1 MAAFGLWLAAA
12 SLAAQQS
19 VFQVVHYDIALD
31 LPRSGKTIDGVASLT
46 VRRLV
51 PVDTLA
57 LDLQDMKVSL
67 VTESGKPIGFSQRDG
82 RLNIYVGG
90 SRQDT
95 LRVTITYS
103 GVPTDGLIIS
113 TDSAGRWLAFGD
125 NWPNRARHWIPSV
138 DHPSSKA
145 TVTWTIRAPAGR
157 RIVANGELISER
169 EVPRPA
175 DPDGAFGSP
184 SARTETVWRES
195 RPIPMDVMVIAAAPL
210 ERFDLG
216 NTACG
221 LAESGR
227 CVPQMVYTAP
237 EQRPI
242 LPGAFAEADSIVT
255 FFART
260 VGPFPY
266 EKLAHLQS
274 STIFGGMENA
284 SAIFYADKMFRHDGV
299 GYELVAHETA
309 HQWFGDAVTER
320 EWSHLWLS
328 EGFATYF
335 AAFYTQHSR
344 GDSAFRATME
354 KMRETVLKAEVVA
367 RRPVIDTI
375 ETKLTSLLNENS
387 YEKGG
392 FVLHM
397 LREELGDSAF
407 FRGLRRYVREHRHGT
422 ALTDDLQQA
431 LEHESNRTL
440 RPIFDQWLR
449 RPGYPEIAVTW
460 AHDAAAKELSV
471 TVTQSGRFGYFAF
484 PLTVGYSDGA
494 GSHRIRLAVPAEQAH
509 TFRVRATDGPL
520 ASLRVDPDVAL
531 LAKIAK

>member
-1 MAAFGLWLAAA
+1 MFGLLLTTAT
-12 SLAAQQS
+12 LVAQQPA
-19 VFQVVHYDIALD
+19 FQVIHYDIALD
-31 LPRSGKTIDGVASLT
+31 LPRSGKTIEGVTSLT
-46 VRRLV
+46 VHRLA
-51 PVDTLA
+51 PVDTLV
-57 LDLQDMKVSL
+57 LDLLDMKVNL
-67 VTESGKPIGFSQRDG
+67 VTEAGKRIGFSQHDG

-95 LRVTITYS
+95 LHVTITYA

-145 TVTWTIRAPAGR
+145 TVMWTVRAPAGR

-210 ERFDLG
+210 ERYDLG

-221 LAESGR
+221 FAELGR

-237 EQRPI
+237 EQRAI
-242 LPGAFAEADSIVT
+242 LPGVFAETDSIVT
-255 FFART
+255 FFARI

-284 SAIFYADKMFRHDGV
+284 SAIFYADKMFRRDSV
-299 GYELVAHETA
+299 QYDIVAHETA

-335 AAFYTQHSR
+335 AALYTQHSR
-344 GDSAFRATME
+344 GDSAFRVAMA
-354 KMRETVLKAEVVA
+354 KVRETVLKAEEVT

-375 ETKLTSLLNENS
+375 ETKLTSLLNANS
-387 YEKGG
+387 YDKGG

-397 LREELGDSAF
+397 LREELGDSTF
-407 FRGLRRYVREHRHGT
+407 FRGVRRYVREHRHGT
-422 ALTDDLQQA
+422 ALTDDLEQA
-431 LEHESNRTL
+431 LERESGRTL
-440 RPIFDQWLR
+440 KPIFDQWLR

-460 AHDAAAKELSV
+460 TSDATAKELLL
-471 TVTQSGRFGYFAF
+471 TVTQSERFGFFAF
-484 PLTVGYSDGA
+484 PLTVEYSDAA
-494 GSHRIRLAVPAEQAH
+494 GPHRIRLAESAEHTH
-509 TFRVRATDGPL
+509 TFRVHTANGPVT
-520 ASLRVDPDVAL
+520 AIRVDPDVTL
-531 LAKIAK
+531 LARIAR